1 MLSEKRAAFARSAR
15 RGTAPTTDGMHF
27 HRSRTVAMLWHVMH
41 LIVGCFQLLH
51 LRPPSWVSGPH
62 MTVMWSDHRPR
73 TRARDGRTLDAHL
86 MRRQQIIMTFGAR
99 VQIMSTIRS
108 ACPMVRETRDDGDE
122 CP

>member
-1 MLSEKRAAFARSAR
+1 MPTSR

-62 MTVMWSDHRPR
+62 MTI
-73 TRARDGRTLDAHL
+73 ARGRVLG
-86 MRRQQIIMTFGAR
+86 MVAR
-99 VQIMSTIRS
+99 WTPI
-108 ACPMVRETRDDGDE
+108 
-122 CP
+122 